1 MLFIPFVLRE
11 SRDQFVGDNMVG
23 ALEATILDVEKKLFN
38 GETILVSIT
47 HAKRDRRRATAK
59 RSRQL
64 SILNLPPLS
73 YNRQI
78 LK

>member
-1 MLFIPFVLRE
+1 MLCIPFVL
-11 SRDQFVGDNMVG
+11 G

-47 HAKRDRRRATAK
+47 HAKRDRRRATVK

-64 SILNLPPLS
+64 SILNLPEAESLMG
-73 YNRQI
+73 
-78 LK
+78 KV

>member
-11 SRDQFVGDNMVG
+11 SRDQFVGD
-23 ALEATILDVEKKLFN
+23 IEKKLFN
-38 GETILVSIT
+38 GETYLLSIT
-47 HAKRDRRRATAK
+47 HAKRDRRRATVK